1 MPELVPESMLGLCLE
16 FALAGF
22 SALTGTWAPY
32 GIFQKGMGE
41 SRGRGGGDGAEV
53 KSLKRVK
60 SFKSCTHTLPY
71 NTIGAPIS
79 VMA

>member
-1 MPELVPESMLGLCLE
+1 VPELVPESMLGLCLE

-41 SRGRGGGDGAEV
+41 SRGRGGGEGRRSNV
-53 KSLKRVK
+53 SNVLKVSK
-60 SFKSCTHTLPY
+60 
-71 NTIGAPIS
+71 
-79 VMA
+79 V